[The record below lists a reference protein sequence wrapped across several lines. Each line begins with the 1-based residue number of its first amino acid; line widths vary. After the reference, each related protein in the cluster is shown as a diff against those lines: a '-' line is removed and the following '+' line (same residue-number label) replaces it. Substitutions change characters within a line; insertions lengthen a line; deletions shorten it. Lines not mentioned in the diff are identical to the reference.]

1 MVIKERLEISKELQ
15 RKINNLGN
23 FNGQKLKLV
32 EGSIITIPKT
42 NIAYIEPYK
51 LEIGSDTYLIFGK
64 NEIMYISKNNIT
76 NKISLQELEEVI
88 RNAKNIKDRL
98 AFNELLED
106 IKSKKIN
113 TIVAL
118 KLDRVT
124 RSIYDWEFIMKFLE
138 ENEAYIDCANDEVNT
153 TTANGKM
160 ISRLLMSVSQNEI
173 ERTSE
178 RIKMGLVGAIKEGH
192 IPMKN
197 LTGYKR
203 VNKKLAPDEE
213 IKDVVIDIFNKYLS
227 GWSLQKIMN
236 DLNKRNALNKKW
248 LYSHVENIIN
258 NIIYKHKEKSHTINE
273 LKGTELFVIVLF
285 CGILITPN
293 VLVYYF

>member
-1 MVIKERLEISKELQ
+1 MEISKELQ